1 MIPITPK
8 IRNLVFSA
16 NLYRL
21 ISLRNLSHIV
31 TYHMISDSL
40 NGFYPETAT
49 KVFERQIAHLSK
61 NYEIIPLDEVSL
73 RITTGRSLRRS
84 VAITFDDGFRDNYE
98 KAYPILKRYNA
109 PATIF
114 VAAGYIESGDI
125 PWFIRLRYIFK
136 NTDRTR
142 FQLRAIGSDGVMP
155 MTSRSERFAAS
166 QVAMEYLMLLPER
179 DRASLIRD
187 LADDL
192 KVAGFDEL
200 GNLMLDW
207 RQIREM
213 SENGISMG
221 AHTVTHPNL
230 NSVPLG
236 KAEWEIRTS
245 KETIEQNIRSPVT
258 SFAYPF
264 GRLQQ
269 FSRQHVDL
277 LKALQFKCAVT
288 TELGVVSHKSNVF
301 ELHRSAPW
309 DFHMAG
315 SL

>member
-155 MTSRSERFAAS
+155 
-166 QVAMEYLMLLPER
+166 
-179 DRASLIRD
+179 
-187 LADDL
+187 
-192 KVAGFDEL
+192 
-200 GNLMLDW
+200 
-207 RQIREM
+207 
-213 SENGISMG
+213 
-221 AHTVTHPNL
+221 
-230 NSVPLG
+230 
-236 KAEWEIRTS
+236 
-245 KETIEQNIRSPVT
+245 
-258 SFAYPF
+258 
-264 GRLQQ
+264 
-269 FSRQHVDL
+269 
-277 LKALQFKCAVT
+277 
-288 TELGVVSHKSNVF
+288 
-301 ELHRSAPW
+301 
-309 DFHMAG
+309 
-315 SL
+315 